1 MTASEDIGR
10 FVALLETHG
19 AERSRWPAEEVKA
32 AEALLA
38 RSDDARREL
47 DRARALEAL
56 LDGALRTRPI
66 DAAASRARVLEAIA
80 RRDRLG
86 QWLAWLG
93 RGPWLLR
100 PIAMALVPLTL
111 GLAIGIAA
119 PPTDSDEEE
128 MLAELHVLAF
138 DAEEAYRDGQ

>member
-1 MTASEDIGR
+1 MTVPEDIRR

-19 AERSRWPAEEVKA
+19 AERSRWPVEEIAA
-32 AEALLA
+32 AEAQLA

-47 DRARALEAL
+47 EQARALDAL
-56 LDGALRTRPI
+56 LDGALRTRAI
-66 DAAASRARVLEAIA
+66 DAAALRARVLEAIA

-100 PIAMALVPLTL
+100 PIAIALVPLTL
-111 GLAIGIAA
+111 GLAIGIALPQA
-119 PPTDSDEEE
+119 GSEEDQ

-138 DAEEAYRDGQ
+138 EAEEAYRDAQ

>member
-19 AERSRWPAEEVKA
+19 AERSRWPAEEVEDA
-32 AEALLA
+32 DALLA
-38 RSDDARREL
+38 LSDDARREL
-47 DRARALEAL
+47 DRARALDAL
-56 LDGALRTRPI
+56 LDGALRTRAI
-66 DAAASRARVLEAIA
+66 DAAASRARVLAAIA

-111 GLAIGIAA
+111 GLALGIAV
-119 PPTDSDEEE
+119 PQTGSDEEE
-128 MLAELHVLAF
+128 MLAALHVLAF
-138 DAEEAYRDGQ
+138 DAEEAYRDAQ